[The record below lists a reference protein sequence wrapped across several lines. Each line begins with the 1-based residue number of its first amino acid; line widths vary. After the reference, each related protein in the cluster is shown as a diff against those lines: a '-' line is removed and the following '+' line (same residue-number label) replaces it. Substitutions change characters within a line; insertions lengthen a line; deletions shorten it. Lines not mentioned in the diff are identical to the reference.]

1 MAQCQRCVVTIARF
15 LKMLKRCL
23 FMKNML
29 LSVCVSVFAS
39 QAMAQDVVC
48 PAGAVLKSESMPEV
62 TEQWCELTHNGK
74 TVMHGPYQA
83 RWGNGQL
90 GTSGRYEFGE
100 QHGTWQEWD
109 EAGVLQDTSVFEKG
123 KQVN

>member
-1 MAQCQRCVVTIARF
+1 
-15 LKMLKRCL
+15 
-23 FMKNML
+23 MKYWL
-29 LSVCVSVFAS
+29 LSLLLISGMCVAE
-39 QAMAQDVVC
+39 DIHC
-48 PAGAVLKSESMPEV
+48 PAGTTFITESSPQV
-62 TEQWCELTHNGK
+62 SEQWCEIIRNGK

-83 RWGNGQL
+83 RWTNGQL

-100 QHGTWQEWD
+100 QNGTWQEWD